1 MLGRRRNFRHGVMN
15 AEGVLRVLRDVTV
28 SRAAA
33 DEFVAIST
41 EPAVRG
47 ERLTLERTVDG
58 RTVVEAVLV
67 VEAKPALV
75 RGSLRHRLR
84 LRGLDR
90 SAAGIAAGSGK
101 ATSRRKR

>member
-1 MLGRRRNFRHGVMN
+1 MQGRRRNFRHGVMN

-41 EPAVRG
+41 EPAARG

-58 RTVVEAVLV
+58 RIVAQAVLV
-67 VEAKPALV
+67 LEAKPALV

-90 SAAGIAAGSGK
+90 SEAGVAGSSR